1 MPRTPV
7 LIVGAGPT
15 GLVLAMSLARRGIP
29 LRIIS
34 QAAGPG
40 EHSRAII
47 VQART
52 LEFYRQFGFAE
63 QALAAGVQITG
74 GHLRYGGS
82 EHEEGRELA
91 TINFADI
98 GAGLSPYATVLS
110 LPQDDHERFLIDR
123 LAELD
128 VLVEWNTRLESFTQ
142 DATGVSATVI
152 RGDRT
157 ETIDADFICGCDG
170 ARSAVR
176 QTLGIDFPGGT
187 YPQLYYVVDCKTEG
201 GFERDLVFNL
211 GKDMFVLLLPV
222 RSRGVQR
229 LIGLVPR
236 DIPERPDLGFEDI
249 RASVEPLIGRKV
261 TEVNWFSTYRVHHR
275 VAEQFQVVRAFLLGD
290 AGHIHSPA
298 GAQGMNT
305 GIGDAINLGWKL
317 AMVARGRAP
326 VALLD
331 SYEPERIAFARRLVE
346 TTDLVFTAAVAGGVS
361 GRITRRALM
370 PLVFMLGTSTRFGR
384 HAIFRLLS
392 QIQIEYEESDMS
404 EGHVGRLAAGERL
417 PWVPSVDNFGPLAS
431 LDWQVHVYGTSS
443 EALRELCASLHLPL
457 YVFPWTNDADEA
469 GLERDA
475 IYLVRPDGYIGL
487 DATRDESSRVAD
499 YWTRHGFSMIPTTTP
514 IQQA

>member
-1 MPRTPV
+1 MLRTPV

-34 QAAGPG
+34 QAGGPG

-63 QALAAGVQITG
+63 QALAAGIQITG

-82 EHEEGRELA
+82 ETEEGRELA
-91 TINFADI
+91 SLNFADI
-98 GAGLSPYATVLS
+98 GQGLSPYPTVLS

-128 VLVEWNTRLESFTQ
+128 VRIEWNTRLASFTQ
-142 DATGVSATVI
+142 DAAGITATVT
-152 RGDRT
+152 RDGRT
-157 ETIDADFICGCDG
+157 ETIEADFLCGCDG

-187 YPQLYYVVDCKTEG
+187 YPQLYYVVDCRTEG

-236 DIPERPDLGFEDI
+236 DIPERPDLDFEDI
-249 RASVEPLIGRKV
+249 RRSVEPLLGRRV
-261 TEVNWFSTYRVHHR
+261 LEVNWFSTYRVHHR
-275 VAEQFQVVRAFLLGD
+275 VAERFQTVRAFLLGD

-317 AMVARGRAP
+317 AMVLQRRAP
-326 VALLD
+326 IALLD

-346 TTDLVFTAAVAGGVS
+346 TTDRVFTAAVAGGIS

-370 PLVFMLGTSTRFGR
+370 PLIFMLGTSTRFGR

-392 QIQIEYEESDMS
+392 QIQIEYEDSDVS
-404 EGHVGRLAAGERL
+404 EGQVGRLAAGERL

-431 LDWQVHVYGTSS
+431 LDWQVHVHGTSS
-443 EALRELCASLHLPL
+443 EALRALCAARHIPLH
-457 YVFPWTNDADEA
+457 VFPWTSDADDA
-469 GLERDA
+469 GFERDA
-475 IYLVRPDGYIGL
+475 FYLVRPDGYIGV
-487 DATRDESSRVAD
+487 DAGRDETNRLD
-499 YWTRHGFSMIPTTTP
+499 EYWASHGFSMLPTTP
-514 IQQA
+514 PFPQA